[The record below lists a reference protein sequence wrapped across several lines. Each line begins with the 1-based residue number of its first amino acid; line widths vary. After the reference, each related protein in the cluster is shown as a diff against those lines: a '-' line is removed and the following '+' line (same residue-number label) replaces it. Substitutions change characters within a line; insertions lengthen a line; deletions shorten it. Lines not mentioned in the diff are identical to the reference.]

1 MAAHVAGLLGSL
13 TGASISNATGI
24 DLRVYP
30 NILCDISPH
39 NHIITTQGHIMAYE
53 AYKATVNHI
62 AETAYIQWQTGASV
76 DQLITQLAA
85 ECNVERHHCMSALTQ
100 LINKAHTDR
109 LLTR

>member
-1 MAAHVAGLLGSL
+1 
-13 TGASISNATGI
+13 
-24 DLRVYP
+24 
-30 NILCDISPH
+30 
-39 NHIITTQGHIMAYE
+39 MAYE
-53 AYKATVNHI
+53 AYKAAVNHI
-62 AETAYIQWQTGASV
+62 AETAYMQWHTGAPV